1 MRISTQT
8 FYEQS
13 RTSMGAQQ
21 SSLLRLQQQLGAG
34 TKILAP
40 SDDPLG
46 ATRALAVSQ
55 SISLTAQY
63 SASRDHA
70 VQTLSLEESA
80 LQSVTTVLQN
90 VKSLVI
96 QAGNGTM
103 NDADRAS
110 IATSL
115 QSNLD

>member
-13 RTSMGAQQ
+13 RSSMGSQQ
-21 SSLLRLQQQLGAG
+21 SSLLRVQQQLGAG

-55 SISLTAQY
+55 SIALTAQY
-63 SASRDHA
+63 SASQDHA
-70 VQTLSLEESA
+70 VQTLSLE
-80 LQSVTTVLQN
+80 
-90 VKSLVI
+90 
-96 QAGNGTM
+96 
-103 NDADRAS
+103 
-110 IATSL
+110 
-115 QSNLD
+115 

>member
-13 RTSMGAQQ
+13 RTTMGSQQ
-21 SSLLRLQQQLGAG
+21 SSLLRVQQQLGAG

-55 SISLTAQY
+55 SIVSNVP
-63 SASRDHA
+63 SAFRRCGMSRRSR
-70 VQTLSLEESA
+70 LFW
-80 LQSVTTVLQN
+80 
-90 VKSLVI
+90 
-96 QAGNGTM
+96 
-103 NDADRAS
+103 
-110 IATSL
+110 
-115 QSNLD
+115 